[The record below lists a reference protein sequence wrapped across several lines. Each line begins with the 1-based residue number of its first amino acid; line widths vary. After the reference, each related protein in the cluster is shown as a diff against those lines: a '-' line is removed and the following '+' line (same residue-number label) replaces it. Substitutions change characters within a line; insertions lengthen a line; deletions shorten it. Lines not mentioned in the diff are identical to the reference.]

1 MTGRFIDG
9 EVRVSVP
16 ATSANLGPGFDT
28 LALALDLRDSYTA
41 RVVDEGLHIEV
52 SGPHSAGV
60 PVDES
65 HLVVRAMHAAFAA
78 MQIDPPPLQLSCVNV
93 IPHARGL
100 GSSAAAIVGGIALAR
115 ALVTRGEV
123 LLDEHAAFS
132 LAADLEGHPDN
143 AGAAW
148 FGGFVVTGK
157 ESGGWFAERAPVVSS
172 IAAVAFVPPEPVPTS
187 VARGL
192 LPEEVPHAVAAENAG
207 RTALLVLA
215 LSARPDL
222 LLSATHDFLHQEAR
236 QPAMPA
242 SHALMHRLRDAGVP
256 ATISGAGPTV
266 LAFAEAGHVRELDPF
281 RPEGWATH
289 YLAIDT
295 AGLRIKLTP
304 RS

>member
-9 EVRVSVP
+9 EVRVTVP

-41 RVVDEGLHIEV
+41 SVAETGLHIEV
-52 SGPHSAGV
+52 SGPHSDGV
-60 PVDES
+60 PIDES
-65 HLVVRAMHAAFAA
+65 HLVFRAMLHAFEA
-78 MQIDPPPLQLSCVNV
+78 MHVTPPPLRLSCANF

-115 ALVTRGEV
+115 GLVARGEV
-123 LLDEHAAFS
+123 LLDEDAVFS
-132 LAADLEGHPDN
+132 LASDLEGHPDN
-143 AGAAW
+143 AGAAL
-148 FGGFVVTGK
+148 FGGFVVTGRTA
-157 ESGGWFAERAPVVSS
+157 EGWFAERAPVASS
-172 IAAVAFVPPEPVPTS
+172 VATVAFVPPEPVPTS

-192 LPEEVPHAVAAENAG
+192 LPEQVPHAVAAANAG

-222 LLSATHDFLHQEAR
+222 LLPATEDFLHQEAR

-266 LAFAEAGHVRELDPF
+266 LAFAESGHVRELDPF
-281 RPEGWATH
+281 RPDGWAAY
-289 YLAIDT
+289 YLGVDT
-295 AGLRIKLTP
+295 SGLRLKTTP
-304 RS
+304 GV